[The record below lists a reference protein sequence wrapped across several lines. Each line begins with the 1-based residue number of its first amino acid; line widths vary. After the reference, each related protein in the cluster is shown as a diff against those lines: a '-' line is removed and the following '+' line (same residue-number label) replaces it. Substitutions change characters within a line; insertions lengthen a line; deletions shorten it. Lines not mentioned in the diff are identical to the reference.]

1 MPLYMLISM
10 YSIYYIIS
18 MNASGKSLSSLEKR
32 LQVLQSRIGNLF
44 PLMRGSVVRIGTTSK
59 RPTYSLNLKGKT
71 RIVYLG
77 EAKEPVAKAWIANY
91 HKLLGIVDEM
101 TLINIEVI
109 KRMDQPA
116 RERKSTRK

>member
-1 MPLYMLISM
+1 
-10 YSIYYIIS
+10 
-18 MNASGKSLSSLEKR
+18 MNASGKSLSSLENR

-77 EAKEPVAKAWIANY
+77 EAKEPVAKAWIENY

-116 RERKSTRK
+116 RERKSTQK